1 MQWLW
6 MVIYSFVVFN
16 KHNTARVASCW
27 FIIYYIGVF
36 NLGLVNKVL
45 YAGIAQ
51 SVWRLAKGWAPGNR
65 IPVGARFSVSVLTGP
80 GDYPTSCTMG
90 TGSSPKVK
98 RPWRGFDHPPP
109 PPPLAPRLKKSRV
122 VPLLPLW
129 AFVAYS
135 SVNFIFMP
143 FPFVPWALTMSCFF
157 ISIKFNGHLLTFK
170 LKAPMPITK
179 RAQRHK

>member
-1 MQWLW
+1 MTT
-6 MVIYSFVVFN
+6 SE
-16 KHNTARVASCW
+16 
-27 FIIYYIGVF
+27 
-36 NLGLVNKVL
+36 GL
-45 YAGIAQ
+45 
-51 SVWRLAKGWAPGNR
+51 
-65 IPVGARFSVSVLTGP
+65 GARESNSGGGEIFRIRT
-80 GDYPTSCTMG
+80 D
-90 TGSSPKVK
+90 
-98 RPWRGFDHPPP
+98 RPWWLPNLLYNGYRVFPEGKAAVAGLWP